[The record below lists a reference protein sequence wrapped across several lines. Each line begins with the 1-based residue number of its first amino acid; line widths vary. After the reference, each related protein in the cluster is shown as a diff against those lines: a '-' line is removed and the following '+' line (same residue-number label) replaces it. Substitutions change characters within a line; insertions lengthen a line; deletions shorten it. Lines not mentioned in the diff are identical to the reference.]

1 MQDSNTVWFRYV
13 ASFTGRLQV
22 NTFGSDYDTVLSA
35 YPGTTSPGA
44 ELACSDDAGGTFQ
57 SQIRFSVSSGQ
68 SYLIQVSDFGS
79 PGGGRLVLN
88 VSRERTPTAVFRD
101 TYGGIRLTREG
112 SPTLFNGGGLFATDA
127 EAAQNA
133 NGDTFVVAR
142 DNYNA
147 LWVNVFN
154 ASTQTW
160 GSWTYGGGITKGTPA
175 VAVATSGTAFIAA
188 RDNWNSYWLTSYTA
202 GGAFGSWTYLA
213 GIFSTDPVM
222 AACPDGSLY
231 IIGKDN
237 WNSLWSG
244 RYIPGSGFQ
253 GWRWGQGI
261 VKGKPSVTCGSDSVA
276 YVAARDNW
284 DSLWLA
290 RVQGNSWLGWS
301 YGGGIMSADPQVAA
315 AGNRTVYAVI
325 QDIAGGVWYRG
336 YAEGTASGW
345 QGWTFTQGVL
355 QTGSPAAES
364 GELYVVG
371 RDWNNALWWY
381 RATGSQW
388 THIGSRG
395 IAAGRLAAA
404 PR

>member
-1 MQDSNTVWFRYV
+1 VKRV
-13 ASFTGRLQV
+13 I
-22 NTFGSDYDTVLSA
+22 
-35 YPGTTSPGA
+35 A
-44 ELACSDDAGGTFQ
+44 ELAIENELLRERIHPSWIGG
-57 SQIRFSVSSGQ
+57 
-68 SYLIQVSDFGS
+68 GS
-79 PGGGRLVLN
+79 PVTQLN
-88 VSRERTPTAVFRD
+88 RVT
-101 TYGGIRLTREG
+101 L
-112 SPTLFNGGGLFATDA
+112 SPTSVCQNKEGLPKMYLPLDEYIAGVLSKEMTD
-127 EAAQNA
+127 
-133 NGDTFVVAR
+133 GF
-142 DNYNA
+142 
-147 LWVNVFN
+147 F
-154 ASTQTW
+154 
-160 GSWTYGGGITKGTPA
+160 
-175 VAVATSGTAFIAA
+175 
-188 RDNWNSYWLTSYTA
+188 
-202 GGAFGSWTYLA
+202 
-213 GIFSTDPVM
+213 
-222 AACPDGSLY
+222 
-231 IIGKDN
+231 
-237 WNSLWSG
+237 WSG
-244 RYIPGSGFQ
+244 RYLPGSGFQ

-336 YAEGTASGW
+336 YTEGTANGW
-345 QGWTFTQGVL
+345 QGWEFTNGVL
-355 QTGSPAAES
+355 QTGSPAAVS